1 MFLDLVNQEKKI
13 FMYHFVCMHCTFDL
27 FFMYIFFLVVD
38 VFINK
43 FVAFVV
49 KFLNGFGSHWHF
61 FPVCTWY
68 LNRLIQQLLDSLNL
82 LKLLDSLLMTSLCYK
97 ILNRN
102 TL

>member
-13 FMYHFVCMHCTFDL
+13 FMYHFVCMHCTFDV

-49 KFLNGFGSHWHF
+49 KFF
-61 FPVCTWY
+61 
-68 LNRLIQQLLDSLNL
+68 
-82 LKLLDSLLMTSLCYK
+82 LMVLGHTGIFSCVHMVFK
-97 ILNRN
+97 
-102 TL
+102 

>member
-43 FVAFVV
+43 FVAFIV
-49 KFLNGFGSHWHF
+49 KFF
-61 FPVCTWY
+61 
-68 LNRLIQQLLDSLNL
+68 
-82 LKLLDSLLMTSLCYK
+82 LMV
-97 ILNRN
+97 
-102 TL
+102 